1 MFNFIKL
8 NCPTCGASLSVDKNS
23 THFACESCGNNY
35 VLEHKASDLKSADRE
50 NPTPLTTSTHQLKQW
65 LKVGAYE
72 IFLHEIQELRDKS
85 HFFCANVEYRNSGS
99 EPLNC
104 RRNQW
109 ILYDTDGYSYE
120 GDPFAKLPDSL
131 NGQLLG
137 GDRTLTPGSHLRG
150 WVVFE
155 LSKSV
160 TVGRLKFITSI
171 LSTKTAEFMFK

>member
-23 THFACESCGNNY
+23 THFACEHYGNNY
-35 VLEHKASDLKSADRE
+35 VLENKARDLKWAERE
-50 NPTPLTTSTHQLKQW
+50 HLLPLTTSTRQLKQW
-65 LKVGAYE
+65 LKVGTYE
-72 IFLHEIQELRDKS
+72 IFLHEVQELRDKA
-85 HFFCANVEYRNSGS
+85 HFFCANVEYRNTGS
-99 EPLNC
+99 ESLNC

-109 ILYDTDGYSYE
+109 LLYDSDSYSYE

-131 NGQLLG
+131 NGKLLG

-155 LSKSV
+155 LSKSA
-160 TVGRLKFITSI
+160 TVGRLQFITSLI
-171 LSTKTAEFMFK
+171 STKTAEFIFK